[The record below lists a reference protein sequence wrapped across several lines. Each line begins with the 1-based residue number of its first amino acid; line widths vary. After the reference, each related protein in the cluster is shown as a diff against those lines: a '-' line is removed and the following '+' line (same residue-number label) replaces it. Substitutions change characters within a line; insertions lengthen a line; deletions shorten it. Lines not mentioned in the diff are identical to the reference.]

1 MLNVYRLT
9 IVISTVFWLIL
20 WFLPFFDFSSVYSQ
34 EELNLLMW
42 DGWNSKLQISITAS
56 WLIFSAWLLC
66 SIGLFFTIKYT
77 RECFVFV
84 IIGSTLLS
92 FFQGFRVVPPIDGVL
107 LNLVTMADGAVI
119 YMAYF
124 SSISKRFK

>member
-1 MLNVYRLT
+1 
-9 IVISTVFWLIL
+9 
-20 WFLPFFDFSSVYSQ
+20 VYSQ

-42 DGWNSKLQISITAS
+42 DGWNSKIQISITAS